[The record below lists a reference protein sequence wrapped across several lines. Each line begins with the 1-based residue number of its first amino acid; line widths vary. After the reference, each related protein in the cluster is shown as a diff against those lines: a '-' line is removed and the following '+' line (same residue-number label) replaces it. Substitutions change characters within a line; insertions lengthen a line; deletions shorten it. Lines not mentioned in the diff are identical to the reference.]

1 MGLPKAGKGG
11 TSTILYV
18 NITHPPKLYIVFEN
32 VAISPCLPEGSGF
45 SHKLCQLLAASSPP
59 PPAPQPFVLRDEIIP
74 FGGDYS

>member
-18 NITHPPKLYIVFEN
+18 NITTPQKLYIVSEN

-45 SHKLCQLLAASSPP
+45 SHKLCQLLAACSPP
-59 PPAPQPFVLRDEIIP
+59 PQPFVLRDEIIP